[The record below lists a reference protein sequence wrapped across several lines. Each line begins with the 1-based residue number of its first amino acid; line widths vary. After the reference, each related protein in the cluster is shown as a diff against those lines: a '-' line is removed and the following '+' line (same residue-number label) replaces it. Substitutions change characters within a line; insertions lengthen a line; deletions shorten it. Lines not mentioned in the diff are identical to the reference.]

1 MNHKLKLLSFLSLF
15 ALLTSFL
22 IQAQDPAS
30 EADDPP
36 DQPPLLEFHTYERG
50 WTRYKNADDEGAPL
64 LQHPDATKFPFA
76 WLVSGA
82 ETGDLAYDEAQLDGV
97 CDTEKLK
104 GKSSDIFC
112 VPGTAGM
119 PQGLV
124 YLALWHPESHE
135 LVALTTVIDNRAGG
149 AARLRTQPT
158 EPAQPSPAETPEEG
172 KCGPYNP
179 GQWIKAAD
187 YAASGLDLP
196 IQREGVGD
204 PITDYACV
212 LPADGEAY
220 LQAYSFVGSGT
231 RQNTQQNNRDEK
243 KSGSDSSRQSED
255 PCGADDRSGDC
266 DRGGTSTGTTI
277 DCNAPDRGAN
287 CEPCTNPLGC
297 DGGNGEG

>member
-1 MNHKLKLLSFLSLF
+1 MNQKLKLLAFFSLF
-15 ALLTSFL
+15 ALLTSL
-22 IQAQDPAS
+22 LVQAQDSAS

-64 LQHPDATKFPFA
+64 LHFPDATKFPFA

-82 ETGDLAYDEAQLDGV
+82 ETETGDPVYDEAALDGV
-97 CDTEKLK
+97 CDAEKLK
-104 GKSSDIFC
+104 GKSSDVFC
-112 VPGTAGM
+112 APGTAGM

-124 YLALWHPESHE
+124 YLALWHPETHE

-149 AARLRTQPT
+149 AARLRSQPQA
-158 EPAQPSPAETPEEG
+158 PAQPAAETAGEG

-187 YAASGLDLP
+187 YAASGLGLP

-212 LPADGEAY
+212 LPENGEAY
-220 LQAYSFVGSGT
+220 LQAYKIVGNEDGNNSNT
-231 RQNTQQNNRDEK
+231 RDIGDDN
-243 KSGSDSSRQSED
+243 KSQTSDNGDSSCCKPS
-255 PCGADDRSGDC
+255 
-266 DRGGTSTGTTI
+266 TSTGRTI
-277 DCNAPDRGAN
+277 DDLRQGIDDPFDEPD
-287 CEPCTNPLGC
+287 CTNPLGC
-297 DGGNGEG
+297 DTGNNHE